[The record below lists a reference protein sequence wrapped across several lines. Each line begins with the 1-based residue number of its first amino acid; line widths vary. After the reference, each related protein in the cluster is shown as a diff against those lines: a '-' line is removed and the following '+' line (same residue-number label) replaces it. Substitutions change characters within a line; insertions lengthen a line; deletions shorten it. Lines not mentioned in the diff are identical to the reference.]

1 MEVARPSLRE
11 LFEAARALPL
21 QARSAWLDV
30 HCSDPE
36 LRAQV
41 QRLLDAD
48 AAPDA
53 AWLQRRPDTWVA
65 SLVPDEAAPDPLQPG
80 QRIGPF
86 EIIAPLGEGGSAR
99 VFRARRDL
107 EGVEQVVALKVLRHG
122 LAADS
127 ARQQFDR
134 ERQVLTRLSHP
145 QIARLIDAGISA
157 RGEAW
162 IALEYC
168 EGQPLLEHARA
179 LEPRQRIALMLRI
192 ARAVAAAHRALV
204 VHRDLKPGNVLVTA
218 DGDIRLL
225 DFGIAKMIAEGDRS
239 EELAASTTRTGWRAF
254 TPAYAAPEQ
263 RAGGVVTT
271 ATDVYALGLMLRELL
286 AAGEKI
292 ARAPSGDLAR
302 VLAKATEEQP
312 ERRYE
317 GAAAFADDL
326 QRLLDGRP
334 VHAHPPSRLYRIRRF
349 VQRHRLPVA
358 LSAAAL
364 LGILVALA
372 MALWQAELAQR
383 EANRARAV
391 SGFLVDL
398 FRAAEDRLPRH
409 QRATPELLVAEARRA
424 LAEDREIDA
433 ATRAEIAYSLAEVSR
448 LAARYAEAGELA
460 QSARADLA
468 NIAADDP
475 RLRRLDLLQARL
487 LQHQGASREAA
498 TAAQALLAA
507 SSLEPELALQTLALL
522 AEALR
527 ALGEVPPALD
537 ASTQRQR
544 LAAQTH
550 GAGHVQS
557 LRAQLAHGVLLVESE
572 QFREALSALDPALA
586 RWQAQ
591 SLALDRDYMAAA
603 DARVAALQGLS
614 ELDDALA
621 QSQRLLEQQRGIYSE
636 PHDVIAL
643 SLRNHAQILAAVGR
657 GDEAVATHQRSIGM
671 LREVLGPNHDSVVAG
686 LTALAIVHAGAFRLE
701 QAEAAYLE
709 ALRICA
715 DSASRSPS
723 CARAQANFGMTRYR
737 QGRFE
742 EARIEIEGALARWQ
756 QIHGE
761 RHLNTAVANSML
773 ANVAMAEG
781 RNAEGVERS
790 QQALAIMQAIGM
802 SGSRD
807 AALMRNSLAAAL
819 WREDRNDEALVEI
832 DRSIA
837 DFDRLQPAQL
847 ARRTMMRVQ
856 RAQILRDLGRDED
869 ARLAAEDALAMAAP
883 PAELPPRT
891 RQLLRELSGRAEL
904 FAELDPPAK

>member
-1 MEVARPSLRE
+1 MEAARFSLRE

-21 QARSAWLDV
+21 QARLAWLDE

-41 QRLLDAD
+41 QRLLGAD

-53 AWLQRRPDTWVA
+53 AWLQRRPDTWMA
-65 SLVPDEAAPDPLQPG
+65 SMTPDEAAPDPLQPG

-99 VFRARRDL
+99 VFRARRSL
-107 EGVEQVVALKVLRHG
+107 EGVEQVVALKVLRNG
-122 LAADS
+122 LSADS

-134 ERQVLTRLSHP
+134 ERQVLARLSHP

-168 EGQPLLEHARA
+168 EGRPLLEHARG
-179 LEPRQRIALMLRI
+179 LDPRQRIALMLRI
-192 ARAVAAAHRALV
+192 ARAVAVAHRSLV
-204 VHRDLKPGNVLVTA
+204 VHRDLKPGNVLVNA

-225 DFGIAKMIAEGDRS
+225 DFGIAKMIAVDEAG
-239 EELAASTTRTGWRAF
+239 EPSTHTEWRAF

-263 RAGGVVTT
+263 RAGGVITT

-292 ARAPSGDLAR
+292 ARPPRGDLAR

-334 VHAHPPSRLYRIRRF
+334 VHAHPPSRLYRMRRF

-358 LSAAAL
+358 LSAAAM

-372 MALWQAELAQR
+372 VALWQAELAR
-383 EANRARAV
+383 HEAARARAV

-409 QRATPELLVAEARRA
+409 ERATPELLVAEARRA
-424 LAEDREIDA
+424 LADDRTLDA

-468 NIAADDP
+468 GVDAADS
-475 RLRRLDLLQARL
+475 RLQRLGVLQARL

-498 TAAQALLAA
+498 SAAAALLEHPDLDHAIALQAL
-507 SSLEPELALQTLALL
+507 ALK
-522 AEALR
+522 AESLR
-527 ALGEVPPALD
+527 ALGETAPALE
-537 ASTQRQR
+537 ASLQRQQR
-544 LAAQTH
+544 AERVFGPAH
-550 GAGHVQS
+550 EQS

-572 QFREALSALDPALA
+572 QFREALAALQPALEA
-586 RWQAQ
+586 WRKQN
-591 SLALDRDYMAAA
+591 LALDRDYMAAA
-603 DARVAALQGLS
+603 NAQAAALQGLS

-621 QSQRLLEQQRGIYSE
+621 QSQRLLQLQRRIYSE

-643 SLRNHAQILAAVGR
+643 SLRNQAQILAAAGR
-657 GDEAVATHQRSIGM
+657 SDEAITLHQRSIAM
-671 LREVLGPNHDSVVAG
+671 LREVLGAGHDSVVAG
-686 LTALAIVHAGAFRLE
+686 LTALALTHAGAYRLE
-701 QAEAAYLE
+701 PAEAAYVE
-709 ALRICA
+709 ALTICA

-790 QQALAIMQAIGM
+790 QQALAIMQSIGM
-802 SGSRD
+802 YESRD

-847 ARRTMMRVQ
+847 TRRTMMRVQ
-856 RAQILRDLGRDED
+856 RAQILRDLGRGED
-869 ARLAAEDALAMAAP
+869 ARLAAEDAVAMAAP
-883 PAELPPRT
+883 AAELPPRT

-904 FAELDPPAK
+904 FAELDPPAQ